1 MRKTIEVALAT
12 IILALCLTKAAG
24 APIEGTWEGKL
35 DGRKAVTLKVV
46 EIAGHLDG
54 HVVFYVV
61 DKKFSDADARVVGQS
76 ERDLTGLKW
85 DGKVLRFSLQHPA
98 VAFEMTVTGP
108 NAAVLKRH
116 ASGEAPEA
124 AIPMQRQ

>member
-1 MRKTIEVALAT
+1 MRKTLEVGFAT

-46 EIAGHLDG
+46 ESSGHLEG
-54 HVVFYVV
+54 HVIFYVL
-61 DKKFSDADARVVGQS
+61 DKKFSDADAHVVGQS
-76 ERDLTGLKW
+76 ERDLSDAKW
-85 DGKVLRFSLQHPA
+85 DGKVLRFSFQDLE

-108 NAAVLKRH
+108 NTAVLKRLK
-116 ASGEAPEA
+116 PELT
-124 AIPMQRQ
+124 ISMYRQ